1 MMKQG
6 LHTSSAKLC
15 KREECFIY
23 VQIDP
28 DVELSLC
35 DMEEIFSAEYE
46 LVSGPKKKRSIG

>member
-1 MMKQG
+1 MVKQG